1 MGGVGVGVLGTAVV
15 TTDATRRELGAAKHR
30 ALLSVLALRR
40 GQRVP
45 TGAIVA
51 ALWGDDP
58 PAGAAGTL
66 QGYVADLRRV
76 LEPGRAPREAPAVL
90 VTVPGGYSLRLD
102 ADAVDAARFEAVV
115 RRAAAELQ
123 VIAHPLRPAVSTA
136 QRPAVAAAAELLDE
150 ALTLWRGEPLSD
162 LGADVEV
169 QVERDR
175 LHALRLDAET
185 LRLTA
190 LLALGRHTQA
200 VTDLE
205 RLARA
210 NPWNERLWGLRA
222 LALAGSGRQAE
233 ALACLR
239 ELRAALSDELG
250 IDPGIEL
257 RELETALIRQE
268 LPAPPEP
275 ASPPRLALIGTPG
288 DRPAAPSE
296 DWPMIGRRDELRTLT
311 DLLDLAS
318 RHAAQLVHLTGE
330 HGLGK
335 SRLTRRVKE
344 LAADRGFAVAHAGCA
359 REARRVEGWAWR
371 RIVAA
376 LEGAVHAGGAE
387 AGPTRDG
394 PGHGRRETGFGCTV
408 RAAEE
413 ALSLMQA
420 VGERTPLLVVLED
433 LQWADE
439 STLRALS
446 HLVANRPPGPFLLLL
461 TQRLAPVASSAAMSS
476 LLSALG
482 RAHGVHLPLAGLED
496 DEVAGLLAA
505 VTGTRAHPRV
515 VREVARRTDGNP
527 FVVVELARHDQLT
540 GELPSSVR
548 DVVAHCLRGLPPGT
562 LALLGGAALLDRT
575 FDATLLAHAADLR
588 LAPAFAL
595 LAPATA
601 AGILREE
608 GDDRYTFDHGVV
620 REALAASLT
629 SLPRARWHASF
640 ARVLEERGG
649 LDRPDRRAAMA
660 GHWRAAG
667 YAFTAQAWRATAEA
681 ARRALA
687 DGLPDEAA
695 RLLDQAARAQHW
707 DRTATAAD
715 VRRLGDI
722 EALVSTVP
730 VTTRAHSRAAD
741 DGPLRTA

>member
-1 MGGVGVGVLGTAVV
+1 MGGVEVGVLGTAVV

-40 GQRVP
+40 GQPVS

-51 ALWGDDP
+51 ALWGDVP

-76 LEPGRAPREAPAVL
+76 LEPNRAPREAPTVL

-102 ADAVDAARFEAVV
+102 ADAVDAARFETVV
-115 RRAAAELQ
+115 RRAATELQ
-123 VIAHPLRPAVSTA
+123 VIAHPLRPAVSAT

-150 ALTLWRGEPLSD
+150 ALALWRGEPLSD

-175 LHALRLDAET
+175 LHALRLDAEI

-190 LLALGRHTQA
+190 LLGLGRHAQA

-239 ELRAALSDELG
+239 ELRGALSEELG

-268 LPAPPEP
+268 LPAQPEP
-275 ASPPRLALIGTPG
+275 TGPPRLALIGTPHPG
-288 DRPAAPSE
+288 DRPAAPTE
-296 DWPMIGRRDELRTLT
+296 DWPLVGRRDELRTLT

-318 RHAAQLVHLTGE
+318 RDAAQLVHLTGE

-335 SRLTRRVKE
+335 SRLTHRVEE

-371 RIVAA
+371 RLVAA
-376 LEGAVHAGGAE
+376 LEGAARAGGVDAAPPRADTGRRRSE
-387 AGPTRDG
+387 AGI
-394 PGHGRRETGFGCTV
+394 GCAV

-413 ALSLMQA
+413 ALALMPA

-482 RAHGVHLPLAGLED
+482 RAHGVHLPLAGLGD
-496 DEVAGLLAA
+496 DEVAGLLDAM
-505 VTGTRAHPRV
+505 TGTRVHPRV
-515 VREVARRTDGNP
+515 AREVARRTDGNP

-540 GELPSSVR
+540 GELPASVR

-562 LALLGGAALLDRT
+562 LALLGGAALLGRT

-608 GDDRYTFDHGVV
+608 GDDRYTFSHGVV

-649 LDRPDRRAAMA
+649 PDGPDRRAAMA

-687 DGLPDEAA
+687 DGLLDEAA

-715 VRRLGDI
+715 VRRLGEI
-722 EALVSTVP
+722 EALVP
-730 VTTRAHSRAAD
+730 ATTPARSRAPD
-741 DGPLRTA
+741 GGPLRTA

>member
-1 MGGVGVGVLGTAVV
+1 MGGVEVGVLGTAVV

-40 GQRVP
+40 GARVP
-45 TGAIVA
+45 AEAIVA

-76 LEPGRAPREAPAVL
+76 LEPRRAPREAPTVL

-102 ADAVDAARFEAVV
+102 ADAVDAARFETVV
-115 RRAAAELQ
+115 RRAATELQ
-123 VIAHPLRPAVSTA
+123 AIAHPLRPVVPPD

-150 ALTLWRGEPLSD
+150 ALALWRGEPLSD

-175 LHALRLDAET
+175 LHALRLDAEV

-190 LLALGRHTQA
+190 LLALGRHAQA

-239 ELRAALSDELG
+239 ELRAALSGELG

-268 LPAPPEP
+268 LPTPPEP
-275 ASPPRLALIGTPG
+275 AAPPRLVLTGAPRPG
-288 DRPAAPSE
+288 DRPAAPTE
-296 DWPMIGRRDELRTLT
+296 DWPMVGRRDELRTLT
-311 DLLDLAS
+311 DVLDLAS

-335 SRLTRRVKE
+335 TRLTRRVEE

-359 REARRVEGWAWR
+359 RDARRTEGWAWHRLERALEGAADATDAVPPPEDTTHRRVEGG
-371 RIVAA
+371 
-376 LEGAVHAGGAE
+376 L
-387 AGPTRDG
+387 
-394 PGHGRRETGFGCTV
+394 GCAV

-413 ALSLMQA
+413 ALCLMQV
-420 VGERTPLLVVLED
+420 VGERAPLLVVLED

-446 HLVANRPPGPFLLLL
+446 HLVANRPPGPFVLLL
-461 TQRLAPVASSAAMSS
+461 TQRLAPVASSAAMSA

-496 DEVAGLLAA
+496 DEVGGLLEA
-505 VTGTRAHPRV
+505 VTGTRAHLRV
-515 VREVARRTDGNP
+515 AGEVARRTDGNP
-527 FVVVELARHDQLT
+527 FVVVELARHGRPT

-562 LALLGGAALLDRT
+562 LALLGGAALLGRT

-588 LAPAFAL
+588 VAPAFAL

-601 AGILREE
+601 AGILRED
-608 GDDRYTFDHGVV
+608 GDDRYTFCHGVV
-620 REALAASLT
+620 REALAGSLT

-640 ARVLEERGG
+640 ARVLEEKRGG
-649 LDRPDRRAAMA
+649 LERPDRRAAMA

-722 EALVSTVP
+722 EALVSATTVAG
-730 VTTRAHSRAAD
+730 TRAAG